1 MARRF
6 FVTIV
11 VGCCLWAGGC
21 TEDQRVK
28 IDEAADAVQQS
39 APTAEAL
46 VNSPA
51 GDMLGDK
58 GQDIALIGLTA
69 LSALA
74 GAWQTLRKEQLRTTG
89 KVIVRAV
96 ESLGDK
102 EKENVKNTIAK
113 SAQIA
118 DAESTVRKTVK
129 KLKAG

>member
-1 MARRF
+1 MARWTC
-6 FVTIV
+6 VIIM
-11 VGCCLWAGGC
+11 VGCCLWVGGC

-28 IDEAADAVQQS
+28 LDEAADAVQQS
-39 APTAEAL
+39 KPAADAL
-46 VNSPA
+46 VQSPA
-51 GDMLGDK
+51 GEALGDK
-58 GQDIALIGLTA
+58 GQNIALIGLTA

-74 GAWQTLRKEQLRTTG
+74 GAWQSFRRQQLETTG

-96 ESLGDK
+96 EAMGDK